1 MPWLAISGAS
11 DQEWIRRWSTY
22 IWRNGFVIMMA
33 TKAGEVK
40 LVTGN
45 VVSWGG
51 DDSDSNVCKTA
62 LLQFESR
69 WTLFIEKPASSC
81 PGQSSVIDLSRWW
94 REYGKVE
101 RYRIEE
107 KGGKCF
113 WVTNRVGPTATNN
126 ASRANQHWVAS
137 QSLTAKSHS
146 NVSSVKVDIETVGK
160 FIIWQKRLILAI
172 SIIVTPSSSLAPS
185 SSQPERQERV
195 WREILQSGL
204 SNLGSLNTHN
214 ALHRGGTNF
223 G

>member
-22 IWRNGFVIMMA
+22 KEEWVCDNDGDKSGR
-33 TKAGEVK
+33 GETCDWQCRE
-40 LVTGN
+40 L
-45 VVSWGG
+45 GG
-51 DDSDSNVCKTA
+51 GDSDSNVCKTA

-81 PGQSSVIDLSRWW
+81 PGQSSVIDISRWW

-137 QSLTAKSHS
+137 QSLTAKSLS

>member
-1 MPWLAISGAS
+1 MSWVEGGGRFWQQSLQNSIITVWKQMNSVHWKTSQQLPWSA
-11 DQEWIRRWSTY
+11 QCHRW
-22 IWRNGFVIMMA
+22 
-33 TKAGEVK
+33 
-40 LVTGN
+40 
-45 VVSWGG
+45 
-51 DDSDSNVCKTA
+51 
-62 LLQFESR
+62 
-69 WTLFIEKPASSC
+69 
-81 PGQSSVIDLSRWW
+81 WW